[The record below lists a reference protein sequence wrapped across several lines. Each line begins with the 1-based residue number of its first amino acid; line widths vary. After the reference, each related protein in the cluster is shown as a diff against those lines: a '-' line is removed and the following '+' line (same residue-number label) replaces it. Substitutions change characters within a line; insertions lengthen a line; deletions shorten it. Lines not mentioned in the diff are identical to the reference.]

1 MADSP
6 YPKVSKEIL
15 FHPTHRFL
23 KLCLGWSFAS
33 SQPRV
38 TPLTIPIHP
47 CPYSASTNAV
57 TLSIWLINLQGGN
70 YQHQGKFSDDINT
83 SSKTI
88 LQEYLYW
95 NDRLPFCVIGTCSPV
110 RICLHFCV
118 AYLHLMVGARLW
130 ILWIWKWWQRQIAGP
145 RKFSIRKQKS
155 MRSREQAKNTVK
167 TLNCQW
173 HNDHK
178 FK

>member
-1 MADSP
+1 MFRL
-6 YPKVSKEIL
+6 I
-15 FHPTHRFL
+15 
-23 KLCLGWSFAS
+23 LCLITTQSYTLDYTHTS
-33 SQPRV
+33 L
-38 TPLTIPIHP
+38 PLLCQHQ
-47 CPYSASTNAV
+47 CCD

-118 AYLHLMVGARLW
+118 AYLHLMVGARL
-130 ILWIWKWWQRQIAGP
+130 
-145 RKFSIRKQKS
+145 
-155 MRSREQAKNTVK
+155 
-167 TLNCQW
+167 
-173 HNDHK
+173 
-178 FK
+178 

>member
-1 MADSP
+1 MTKLWQQMADSP

-57 TLSIWLINLQGGN
+57 TLYQYGLLTYREEITSTRVNFLMISIPQVKPYFKSTYTGMTETPLLRNRHLLSSQDLSSFLCGIPSLDGG
-70 YQHQGKFSDDINT
+70 S
-83 SSKTI
+83 
-88 LQEYLYW
+88 E
-95 NDRLPFCVIGTCSPV
+95 
-110 RICLHFCV
+110 
-118 AYLHLMVGARLW
+118 
-130 ILWIWKWWQRQIAGP
+130 
-145 RKFSIRKQKS
+145 
-155 MRSREQAKNTVK
+155 
-167 TLNCQW
+167 TLNPLNLKVMAKADCW
-173 HNDHK
+173 T
-178 FK
+178 